1 MPDTF
6 LMRSK
11 SLPIWRD
18 LRGKATNRATR
29 LCEFSAVGQLFSLSS
44 FFLISSVV
52 QILGLHFSSIEIM
65 HLHIVAKNELGHI
78 LGDFF
83 TSSSGHAG
91 REYGRSGT

>member
-1 MPDTF
+1 VRIFCCWTVVF
-6 LMRSK
+6 F
-11 SLPIWRD
+11 
-18 LRGKATNRATR
+18 
-29 LCEFSAVGQLFSLSS
+29 EQ